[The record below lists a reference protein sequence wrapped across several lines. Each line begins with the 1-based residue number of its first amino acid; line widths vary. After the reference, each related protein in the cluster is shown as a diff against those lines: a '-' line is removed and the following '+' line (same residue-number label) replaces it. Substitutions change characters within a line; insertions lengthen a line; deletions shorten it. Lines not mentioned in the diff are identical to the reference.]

1 MRVLVDRRG
10 WLQKKGRIVRNWKR
24 RLVTLRPGEVVYFA
38 DEACTV
44 IRGSMA
50 LSGCQVLVE
59 EDQGPRHFCIT
70 CAARTLH
77 LIAHD
82 DRAALVDAG
91 GAHHA
96 EGDDG
101 GGARG
106 DEHEREQRE
115 RERGAA
121 KDAARHDGDDYRRPD
136 RDVLMLGVEVQL

>member
-1 MRVLVDRRG
+1 MAGTIEVAGREVRAAQPVVDAEDEPVPAEHRRRQGLGRLRRVGGLARAAALDLLERAR
-10 WLQKKGRIVRNWKR
+10 LQQQRH
-24 RLVTLRPGEVVYFA
+24 
-38 DEACTV
+38 DEAH
-44 IRGSMA
+44 RGR
-50 LSGCQVLVE
+50 
-59 EDQGPRHFCIT
+59 D
-70 CAARTLH
+70 
-77 LIAHD
+77 AHD

-136 RDVLMLGVEVQL
+136 RDVLMPGVEVQL